1 MPIFFILKSGGFME
15 NLKKL
20 RIYEKKSTEDIASLL
35 GISVQA
41 YYRYENGQN
50 EPNVENLCKL
60 ADLYNVS
67 VDYLIGRA
75 IKNDIG
81 YLSDQERAMIE
92 TFKKLNEVNQIKVAS
107 YALGILS
114 TQE

>member
-1 MPIFFILKSGGFME
+1 MKIKE
-15 NLKKL
+15 L
-20 RIYEKKSTEDIASLL
+20 REL
-35 GISVQA
+35 
-41 YYRYENGQN
+41 NGQSLKDVAEQLQIPYTTYRNYEIGRN
-50 EPNVENLCKL
+50 EPNIENLCKL

-107 YALGILS
+107 YTLGVLS

>member
-1 MPIFFILKSGGFME
+1 MKIKE
-15 NLKKL
+15 L
-20 RIYEKKSTEDIASLL
+20 RMVEKKTQLEVANYL
-35 GISVQA
+35 GIKQSSYQS
-41 YYRYENGQN
+41 YETGNT

>member
-1 MPIFFILKSGGFME
+1 ME